1 MSSSNSLNG
10 ILSVVLSET
19 SLSLY
24 PQLLRI
30 TNINSSLQIFLR
42 VLTITFVSYYFLDNK
57 NIEPNYLQGFLNLIH
72 ILSSYYAFETI
83 NSGDAL
89 ALFYTYPIFNLI
101 FSKIILSEKI
111 TTKQF
116 VTICVSVIGAVL
128 ISKPSFN
135 LHFSGIF
142 AALLAAITESLMYIT
157 YHDKTLK
164 ATITERIFELYSGTV
179 PFLLLLGI
187 FAMLFKEN
195 IKKDISLK
203 SIIIVILFNIIVGY
217 FGHLSRA
224 YGALNL
230 SAPIFS
236 VFSLFG
242 VIAGYV
248 FQIYFEN
255 VIPSESIIFGAFL
268 IFSSSLNILSDL

>member
-1 MSSSNSLNG
+1 MSING
-10 ILSVVLSET
+10 ILSVVFSET

-24 PQLLRI
+24 PQLIRI
-30 TNINSSLQIFLR
+30 TKLNTSVQIFLR
-42 VLTITFVSYYFLDNK
+42 VLTITLVSYYFLENK
-57 NIEPNYLQGFLNLIH
+57 NIEPNYQQGFLNLIH

-116 VTICVSVIGAVL
+116 ITICASVIGAVL
-128 ISKPSFN
+128 ISKPSFDI
-135 LHFSGIF
+135 HFDGVF
-142 AALLAAITESLMYIT
+142 AALIAAITESLMYIT
-157 YHDKTLK
+157 YHDRNLK
-164 ATITERIFELYSGTV
+164 STVTERIYELYSGTI
-179 PFLLLLGI
+179 PFLIVLGI
-187 FAMLFKEN
+187 FIFGFKE
-195 IKKDISLK
+195 DILVNFTSKNL
-203 SIIIVILFNIIVGY
+203 IFVILFNTIVGY
-217 FGHLSRA
+217 FGHLLRA

-230 SAPIFS
+230 SAPVFS

-248 FQIYFEN
+248 FQIYFEKVLPTN
-255 VIPSESIIFGAFL
+255 AILFGAFL
-268 IFSSSLNILSDL
+268 ILSSSVSILSDL